1 MIPNNWSARC
11 LSFRA
16 LQFGLRPCV
25 TICRDV
31 HASNATTATAP
42 SPALE
47 SHQTNTI
54 DIFILVIEEIMHQ
67 RSHVSGFSRS
77 SATTECGGLAKVSW
91 LFPNDS
97 SKSPTSSTLEIL
109 LSTSAL
115 PENQTKR
122 SLHHSPHLHLHT
134 ALRGQLHQALR
145 WWWWNGRV
153 HRHVL
158 CFENSQNRP
167 VESGTCYV

>member
-77 SATTECGGLAKVSW
+77 SATTECGGLAKVSC

-97 SKSPTSSTLEIL
+97 SKSPTSSTLEH
-109 LSTSAL
+109 LSTTRKS
-115 PENQTKR
+115 NQKIPAPFTPP
-122 SLHHSPHLHLHT
+122 SSPHSPPGSVAPSSWVVVMKWQSSPACPMFWKQSESASGIWYL
-134 ALRGQLHQALR
+134 LRI
-145 WWWWNGRV
+145 V
-153 HRHVL
+153 
-158 CFENSQNRP
+158 F
-167 VESGTCYV
+167 